1 LIPLFIYACLVT
13 SNEFNGTIDL
23 FRNMKNGS
31 FTKPM
36 VIPDGAAVACYLAVG
51 DLNGDGKTD
60 VVIAGGWVD
69 GKIRV
74 LLQN

>member
-1 LIPLFIYACLVT
+1 
-13 SNEFNGTIDL
+13 
-23 FRNMKNGS
+23 MKNGS